1 MDEII
6 RNLAPPVA
14 GLLLT
19 LYIWLDVRRMHRQ
32 RHRPPPNPA
41 E

>member
-14 GLLLT
+14 GLLLVF
-19 LYIWLDVRRMHRQ
+19 YVWYDVRRMR
-32 RHRPPPNPA
+32 RERRGSRRDPA